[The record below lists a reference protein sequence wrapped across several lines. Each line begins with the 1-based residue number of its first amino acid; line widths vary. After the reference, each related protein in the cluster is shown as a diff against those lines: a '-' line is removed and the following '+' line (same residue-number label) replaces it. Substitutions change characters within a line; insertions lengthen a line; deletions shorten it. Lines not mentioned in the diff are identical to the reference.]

1 MKIYGDILSP
11 FVRAC
16 MVCGHEVGLFDKI
29 ELVKTSVKPTEEN
42 PDLARLSPIGKIPV
56 LETNHHH
63 AIYDSRVIEYLAHVA
78 GNRDIIPDDG
88 VKRFRVLTLAALA
101 TGIAD
106 AAVALRYEQ
115 AQRPPEKQWAALAE
129 RNQQRIVTGIRDA
142 NKNWTADL
150 GHVTAATILLATTLT
165 YIDYRHAG
173 IAWRTTNPEVA
184 AFHAWFSNR
193 DSMKAFPLPP
203 A

>member
-63 AIYDSRVIEYLAHVA
+63 AIYDSRVIIEYLAHVA

-129 RNQQRIVTGIRDA
+129 RNQQRIVTG
-142 NKNWTADL
+142 
-150 GHVTAATILLATTLT
+150 VTAATILLATTLT